1 MPLSNLS
8 VSNAIGVSG
17 ASFDAQLNQ
26 FFNANPARAGAALL
40 LAGNFLFRSQCELIE
55 QQLLLAFRPSCW
67 VRGEKLKAKNRQSRL
82 PCRTM
87 AALLKKFKGTD
98 QRVLTPAW

>member
-1 MPLSNLS
+1 LGKAALPLTPK
-8 VSNAIGVSG
+8 
-17 ASFDAQLNQ
+17 LNK